1 MDIEKKEE
9 SKEELND
16 EPNYRGIKAMP
27 FVIGNETFEKLGTIG
42 TSSNLLVYLTT
53 VFNMKSITATNLI
66 NIFNGT
72 CNFGTLLGAFLCD
85 TYLGRYKTLGIASV
99 SSFLGMLVLTLTAAI
114 SKLHP
119 HDDCDD
125 SSGGGGGSCNNSS
138 HASPW
143 QMAFLLYGFA
153 FLVVGASGIRPCNLA
168 FGADQFN
175 PRTESGRRG
184 INSFFN
190 WYYFTFTFAM
200 MVSLTVIVYVQS
212 SVSWAIGL
220 GIPAFL
226 MLLSCV
232 FFFIGTKIYVKV
244 VPEGSPFTSLLQVI
258 VAAMKKRKVA
268 LPQQP
273 WSELF
278 NHLPAKTINSKLPYT
293 DQFRFLNKAA
303 IITPEDEVKPDGSAC
318 DSWRLCSV
326 QQVEEVKCVVR
337 VFPIWVSGILY
348 YIVLA
353 QMNTYVVFQALQMD
367 RTLAAAVPN
376 FKVPAA
382 SYSVFAMMSLTVW
395 IPVYD
400 RILVPILRR
409 LTKTEA
415 GITLLQRIGAGL
427 FLGVFTMLVAAAVET
442 RRRTVALTRPTLGI
456 EPRKGAISSLS
467 GNWLIPQLVLAG
479 LSEAFAVI
487 GQIELFYKQFPE
499 NMRSFAGSCLFCGFA
514 IASYLSSFL
523 ISVVDGATRKP
534 DGESWLAQ
542 DLNKGRLD
550 YYYYMVAALE
560 VVNLG
565 YFMLCAKWY
574 KYKGT
579 QENVDNKDK
588 VTSHK
593 LDSSKP
599 LV

>member
-1 MDIEKKEE
+1 MDIEKKKEE

-85 TYLGRYKTLGIASV
+85 TYLGRYKTLGIASI

-119 HDDCDD
+119 HDCDD
-125 SSGGGGGSCNNSS
+125 SSSSGGCKSS
-138 HASPW
+138 QASPW
-143 QMAFLLYGFA
+143 QLAFLLYGFA

-175 PRTESGRRG
+175 PKTESGRRG

-258 VAAMKKRKVA
+258 VAATKKRKLA

-273 WSELF
+273 WTELF
-278 NHLPAKTINSKLPYT
+278 NHLPSKTLNTKLPYT
-293 DQFRFLNKAA
+293 DQFRFLNRAS
-303 IITPEDEVKPDGSAC
+303 IITPDDQLKTDGSAS

-348 YIVLA
+348 YIVLN

-367 RTLAAAVPN
+367 RSLVAGTS

-400 RILVPILRR
+400 RVLVPILRK
-409 LTKTEA
+409 LTKREG
-415 GITLLQRIGAGL
+415 GITLLQRIGAGV

-456 EPRKGAISSLS
+456 QPRKGPISSLS

-487 GQIELFYKQFPE
+487 GQVEFFYKQFPE

-523 ISVVDGATRKP
+523 ISIVDSATRKP
-534 DGESWLAQ
+534 DRESWLAE

-550 YYYYMVAALE
+550 YFYYMVAALE
-560 VVNLG
+560 VINLG
-565 YFMLCAKWY
+565 YFMVCAKWY

-579 QENVDNKDK
+579 EENVDKDK
-588 VTSHK
+588 VSSQK